1 MKSSKR
7 NKTEKQIEA
16 LKVNRKKK
24 YVQMGFAVAFV
35 VVMVVVKSI
44 LEMIG
49 VLDSGNSALGSGM
62 ILVAF
67 LLAAIGGIASMDISK
82 INKEIRVL
90 SQKCERRE
98 YSK

>member
-7 NKTEKQIEA
+7 NKTEKQIET
-16 LKVNRKKK
+16 LKANRKKK
-24 YVQMGFAVAFV
+24 YIQMGFAVAFV
-35 VVMVVVKSI
+35 IVMVVAKDI

-49 VLDSGNSALGSGM
+49 VLDPNNSALGSGM

-90 SQKCERRE
+90 SQKCER
-98 YSK
+98 